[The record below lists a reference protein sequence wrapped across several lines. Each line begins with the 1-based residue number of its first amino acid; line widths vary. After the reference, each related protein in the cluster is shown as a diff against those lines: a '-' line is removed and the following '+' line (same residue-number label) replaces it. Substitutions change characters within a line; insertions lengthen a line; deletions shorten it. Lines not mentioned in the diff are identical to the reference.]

1 MSKKI
6 TNTISNTK
14 GQTIVEAIVGLG
26 LLTVVGFTFTGGMM
40 SLRNSTKSAV
50 LLSSTERQI
59 NDIAEN
65 IKAGVEN
72 YQVNFDY
79 KTGTKESLNVETLPM
94 AWDNGIITT
103 RDKCPKCPG
112 TYGFVIQPMEQ
123 YRGLYQVTMRLT
135 HEAWKKNNEAFR
147 DYTFV
152 VSAK

>member
-1 MSKKI
+1 MIFK
-6 TNTISNTK
+6 TNKSIANNK
-14 GQTIVEAIVGLG
+14 GQTIVEALVGLG
-26 LLTVVGFTFTGGMM
+26 LLTVVGFTFTGGMI

-50 LLSSTERQI
+50 VLSSTERQI

-79 KTGTKESLNVETLPM
+79 KTGTKESLNVDTLPM

-103 RDKCPKCPG
+103 RAQCPKCAG
-112 TYGFVIQPMEQ
+112 TYGFVIQPLEQ

-135 HEAWKKNNEAFR
+135 HESWKKNNEEFR